1 MQQNARR
8 STISPFSGARKF
20 PRRVGHNPEKTSRMT
35 HPTPQPA
42 GAGATDP
49 WNGASDYIRVIL
61 RDIVTEAHVG
71 LHPWERHPERPTRLV
86 VNVEMFAALHGPA
99 ATTAQGLIDY
109 DPIRDALKAWP
120 SRPHTDLLET
130 LVDEL
135 VGLCFR
141 HPAVQACRVSVLK
154 PDIFNEAA
162 AAGVE
167 VYRRREAAAA
177 GSTVA

>member
-1 MQQNARR
+1 MKHLMADR
-8 STISPFSGARKF
+8 SWVAGGGGGA
-20 PRRVGHNPEKTSRMT
+20 
-35 HPTPQPA
+35 
-42 GAGATDP
+42 DP
-49 WNGASDYIRVIL
+49 WNGTRDYIRVML
-61 RDIVTEAHVG
+61 RDLMTEAHVG

-86 VNVEMFAALHGPA
+86 VNVEMFAALQGPA
-99 ATTAQGLIDY
+99 AAITQGLIDY
-109 DPIRDALKAWP
+109 DPIREALKSWP

-141 HPAVQACRVSVLK
+141 HPAVQACRVSVMK

-167 VYRRREAAAA
+167 VYRTRSVSSA
-177 GSTVA
+177 GNSPERAGA